1 MYKGIIFDLDG
12 TLLDTSEGVLA
23 SIRHTIKT
31 MNYRELP
38 LETLLTFIGPLSSV
52 P

>member
-12 TLLDTSEGVLA
+12 TLLDTSEGVLE

-31 MNYRELP
+31 MN
-38 LETLLTFIGPLSSV
+38 
-52 P
+52 